1 MLTLHRTA
9 SRFLL
14 VTLPTLLLAFCEFAA
29 RSYDGWIRGDEGLLL
44 RLGEMLEHILA
55 SGTIVCAVAL
65 LLNYLECWYA
75 KTQSTDY

>member
-1 MLTLHRTA
+1 MFILHRTA

-14 VTLPTLLLAFCEFAA
+14 ATLPAVLLAFCDFAA
-29 RSYDGWIRGDEGLLL
+29 RSYAGFVRGDVGILL

-65 LLNYLECWYA
+65 LLNYLECWYET
-75 KTQSTDY
+75 TQRVD